1 MSLDLHGY
9 TVHNAWHKF
18 NEHVRDCYQSGKK
31 KTIVITGHGQIGN
44 ELIAW
49 VHNNQYTEHCERL
62 DPNTGAYR
70 IKIRKNKAQSI
81 KVQQQPVDLTGLYK
95 KFNKN

>member
-9 TVHNAWHKF
+9 TVHNAWYKF

-31 KTIVITGHGQIGN
+31 KTVIITGHGQIGN

-49 VHNNQYTEHCERL
+49 VHNNQYTEHCERM

-70 IKIRKNKAQSI
+70 VKIRKNKI
-81 KVQQQPVDLTGLYK
+81 KISAPEAKPLNLQGLVQKYNQK
-95 KFNKN
+95 